1 MFVIHEVDNMKGT
14 KWVWWS
20 FWGGVCFRGGYC
32 SISFSICNLVDDVS
46 VFVVFCFVPRVT
58 VKLEE
63 SFRVAEL
70 LGEKVGLILSLI

>member
-1 MFVIHEVDNMKGT
+1 MGLVL
-14 KWVWWS
+14 
-20 FWGGVCFRGGYC
+20 GGLLFYP
-32 SISFSICNLVDDVS
+32 FSIHNLVDDVY
-46 VFVVFCFVPRVT
+46 VVVVFCSVPRVT